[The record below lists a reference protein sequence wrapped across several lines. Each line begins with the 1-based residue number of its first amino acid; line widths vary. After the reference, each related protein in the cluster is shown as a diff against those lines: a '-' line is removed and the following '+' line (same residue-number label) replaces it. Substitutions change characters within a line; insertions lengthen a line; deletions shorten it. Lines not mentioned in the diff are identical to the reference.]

1 MCRFWDKKINIVKL
15 INKICIF
22 LCKMCLML
30 FFFEVELDLL
40 FVFVCIMIGL
50 LFIVFFV
57 FVDNSKFGVFFLLEI

>member
-1 MCRFWDKKINIVKL
+1 
-15 INKICIF
+15 
-22 LCKMCLML
+22 MCLML

-40 FVFVCIMIGL
+40 FVFVCIMIDL